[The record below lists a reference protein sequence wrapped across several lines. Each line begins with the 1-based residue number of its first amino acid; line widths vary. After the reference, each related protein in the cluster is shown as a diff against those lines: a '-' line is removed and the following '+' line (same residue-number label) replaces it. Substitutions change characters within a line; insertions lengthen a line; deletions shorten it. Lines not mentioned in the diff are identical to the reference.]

1 MKSCILWVS
10 HEGAKRNETKKGH
23 KTMDKVN
30 AKMVREV
37 EAEFNAYCK
46 KHGDCGKVQVALEN
60 AWLELKKA
68 YAIRKEAIR
77 QRFEGKKVVK
87 FYDMDNWNS
96 FAAFNMLHN
105 RVWELVAEVVI
116 AFEDGNDDDIEEAI
130 HFAAQEE
137 RIKLEKLVA
146 LLK

>member
-1 MKSCILWVS
+1 
-10 HEGAKRNETKKGH
+10 
-23 KTMDKVN
+23 MDKVN
-30 AKMVREV
+30 AQMVRL
-37 EAEFNAYCK
+37 AEGEFYAYCK
-46 KHGDCGKVQVALEN
+46 KHGDRGKVQVALEN

-77 QRFEGKKVVK
+77 QRFLNENVVK
-87 FYDMDNWNS
+87 FYEMDNYDS
-96 FAAFNMLHN
+96 YAAFNMLNN
-105 RVWELVAEVVI
+105 RVWELVADVVI
-116 AFEDGNDDDIEEAI
+116 AYEDGNEDDIEEAV

>member
-1 MKSCILWVS
+1 
-10 HEGAKRNETKKGH
+10 
-23 KTMDKVN
+23 MDKVN
-30 AKMVREV
+30 AKMVRDA

-46 KHGDCGKVQVALEN
+46 KHGDWGKVQVALED

-77 QRFEGKKVVK
+77 QRFEGKNVVK

-96 FAAFNMLHN
+96 LAAFNILYN
-105 RVWELVAEVVI
+105 NVWELVADVVI
-116 AFEDGNDDDIEEAI
+116 AYEDGNYKDLDIAL
-130 HFAAQEE
+130 HDAAAEK
-137 RIKLEKLVA
+137 RIKLGKLMT